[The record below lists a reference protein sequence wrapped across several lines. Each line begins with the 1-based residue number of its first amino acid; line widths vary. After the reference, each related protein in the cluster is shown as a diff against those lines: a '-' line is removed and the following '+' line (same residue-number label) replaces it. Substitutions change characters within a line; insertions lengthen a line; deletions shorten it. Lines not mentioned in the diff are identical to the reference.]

1 MKLSSTTLL
10 KTLLV
15 QANAY
20 YWSYHKKGSIPIYVN
35 SMFNVQPVNLDEFC
49 SEINLEL
56 TDVLILTDRSLLVL
70 SLLFTKRHL
79 GKII

>member
-1 MKLSSTTLL
+1 MKLSSITLL

-20 YWSYHKKGSIPIYVN
+20 YRSYHKNGGIPIYVN

-56 TDVLILTDRSLLVL
+56 TDLLY
-70 SLLFTKRHL
+70 
-79 GKII
+79 